1 VWIIIIIIII
11 IIAAIITTVIT
22 NISISFH
29 VFLSFGSAPLETMVR
44 TTTQAS
50 IFKL

>member
-1 VWIIIIIIII
+1 
-11 IIAAIITTVIT
+11 
-22 NISISFH
+22 